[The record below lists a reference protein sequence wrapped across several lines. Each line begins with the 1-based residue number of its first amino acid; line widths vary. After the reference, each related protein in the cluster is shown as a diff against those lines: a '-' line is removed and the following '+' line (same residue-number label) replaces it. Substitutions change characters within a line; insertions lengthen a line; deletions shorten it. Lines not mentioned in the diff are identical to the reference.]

1 MTDSVRV
8 VDLGNGNFETRNA
21 SLTARENPW
30 VFAAKRHI
38 DWLQAA
44 LAR

>member
-8 VDLGNGNFETRNA
+8 VDLGNGVFETRTA
-21 SLTARENPW
+21 KLTALENPW
-30 VFAAKRHI
+30 IFAAKRHI

-44 LAR
+44 LAH